1 MPCALGWLAAII
13 QGWRVLT
20 LELCGPQWK
29 ATRRRST
36 PMTQPPNQADP
47 YQPIELNDVRKLL
60 DSKLVN
66 TGVPGAIFGFGISR
80 AFEEEWW
87 QFVLLLVAA
96 AGVWLLIKVGSRVA
110 PRVESAIDTA
120 DRAVAQQFDRAQT
133 TFTGFGP
140 KYLEALKTH
149 CFNLNVEG
157 YKGRLPR
164 LVLDQVYVPL
174 RVNPGQHS
182 GNTLDNRRREIWDL
196 LPKATSPDRTFP
208 ERLIAIIADPGYGKT
223 TLLRFL
229 TLSFANQSHRD
240 HNAKPLIPILLLFRE
255 VYGRIQ
261 SKTQPTLTQLI
272 VEAVQTLPRC
282 SELRTSEQW
291 FKDQLMQGRC
301 LVMLDGLD
309 EVPEAQREVVSQWA
323 NWQMQHYP
331 SPFILT
337 SRPHGYDGSLFD
349 GVQRFDILDFNDDQK
364 RTFID
369 QWYRFITWE
378 LTWKSHWQESQHSSD
393 PHKRLAR
400 EQAEAESNAAAQ
412 EAADDLKRQLFA
424 ERSLTD
430 LAKNPLLITIIAAT
444 HEASEQLPTRR
455 THLYQEI
462 FKLLLEYR
470 PNRRDTRLTIANA
483 EDNQLILQRLA
494 IKLTELGKTQF
505 STQQGAE
512 WIKER
517 LASLYPDPTLTPHKF
532 LREIQQVSGLLAGG
546 ESDLYE
552 FAHKTFQEYL
562 TAKELMANPTGHTR
576 ILEKL
581 TDENWKEVVYFAA
594 LLSGDPTP
602 FIEAALKDP
611 TNLYTLELAERLAK
625 DDPRVSETLK
635 VELLDA
641 LDLQAPEQAN
651 VRLAQRFQNLT
662 PLSPEAALSEA
673 ITWGEYKLFLQ
684 DQVDGIFYS
693 QVATERYEVEYLPP
707 SDLVDDITWA
717 EAQWFCAW
725 LSTQPSLA
733 LGEGTYDYRL
743 PTVDELATAGLS
755 DPTAQPWT
763 TDPTRPGHTLRIV
776 RQRIPDH
783 YQTLVNYLASGSWR
797 DADQETDKLMLKAV
811 GPEAEKRGYLEL
823 KEIRN
828 FPCPDLQLLD
838 RLWVKFSG
846 GKFGFSVQ
854 KQIYVE
860 CGNPLNGGFYENAWN
875 VFADRVG
882 WRKDGSY
889 LNYDDLKADP
899 SFSPDGE
906 FPEQCML
913 LYPVRGI
920 FGHVLF
926 SRTET
931 CEL

>member
-1 MPCALGWLAAII
+1 
-13 QGWRVLT
+13 
-20 LELCGPQWK
+20 
-29 ATRRRST
+29 
-36 PMTQPPNQADP
+36 MTQPPNQADP
-47 YQPIELNDVRKLL
+47 YQPIGLNDVRKLL

-66 TGVPGAIFGFGISR
+66 TGVPGAIAGFGISR

-87 QFVLLLVAA
+87 QFFSLLGAA

-140 KYLEALKTH
+140 KYLEAMKTH
-149 CFNLNVEG
+149 CHNLNVEG

-174 RVNPGQHS
+174 RVNPGQQS

-196 LPKATSPDRTFP
+196 LPKATSPTQTFP

-229 TLSFANQSHRD
+229 TLSFANQSYRD

-255 VYGRIQ
+255 IYGRIQ

-309 EVPEAQREVVSQWA
+309 EVPDAQREVVSQWA

-378 LTWKSHWQESQHSSD
+378 LTWKSHWQESQHNSD
-393 PHKRLAR
+393 PYKRLSR
-400 EQAEAESNAAAQ
+400 GQAEAESNATAQ
-412 EAADDLKRQLFA
+412 KAADDLKRQLFA

-455 THLYQEI
+455 THLYQEV

-470 PNRRDTRLTIANA
+470 PNRRDTRLTIPNA

-494 IKLTELGKTQF
+494 IKLTELGKTRF
-505 STQQGAE
+505 STQQGSE

-517 LASLYPDPTLTPHKF
+517 LASLHLDPALTPQKF
-532 LREIQQVSGLLAGG
+532 LREIQQVSGLLTGG
-546 ESDLYE
+546 EGNLYE
-552 FAHKTFQEYL
+552 FSHKTFQEYL
-562 TAKELMANPTGHTR
+562 AAQQLATSQWGRKKVM
-576 ILEKL
+576 EKL
-581 TDENWKEVVYFAA
+581 ADKSWEEVVYFFA
-594 LLSGDPTP
+594 LSNDPNP

-625 DDPRVSETLK
+625 DDPRVRESLK

-684 DQVDGIFYS
+684 DQVDGVFYS
-693 QVATERYEVEYLPP
+693 QVATERYEVEHLPP

-733 LGEGTYDYRL
+733 PGEGVYDYRL
-743 PTVDELATAGLS
+743 PTVEELATAGLA

-763 TDPTRPGHTLRIV
+763 TDPTRPGHTLRTV

-783 YQTLVNYLASGSWR
+783 YQALVNYLASGSWR
-797 DADQETDKLMLKAV
+797 DADQETDKIMLKAV
-811 GPEAEKRGYLEL
+811 GSEAEKRGYLEPE
-823 KEIRN
+823 EIRN

-846 GKFGFSVQ
+846 GTFGFSVQ
-854 KQIYVE
+854 KRIYVE
-860 CGNPLNGGFYENAWN
+860 CGAKLDGQYPGDKVWEEFCTRVGWFKDRAYLNGG
-875 VFADRVG
+875 
-882 WRKDGSY
+882 K
-889 LNYDDLKADP
+889 LKANP
-899 SFSPDGE
+899 HLSPDGE
-906 FPEQCML
+906 FPCWGGRGWIWGLFRGFLMSYL
-913 LYPVRGI
+913 LSHRD
-920 FGHVLF
+920 L
-926 SRTET
+926 
-931 CEL
+931 